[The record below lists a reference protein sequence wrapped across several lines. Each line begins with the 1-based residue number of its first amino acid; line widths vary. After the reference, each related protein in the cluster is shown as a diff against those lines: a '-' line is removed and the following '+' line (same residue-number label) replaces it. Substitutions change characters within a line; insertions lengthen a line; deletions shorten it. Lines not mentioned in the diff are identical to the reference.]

1 MAYTQTDLDNIDSAI
16 ASGELRV
23 QVDGREIIYRSVD
36 DLIKARRF
44 AATQMT
50 AASATPSR
58 RAYRF
63 NFATS
68 RE

>member
-1 MAYTQTDLDNIDSAI
+1 MAYTQTDLDNIDAAI

-23 QVDGREIIYRSVD
+23 QVDGRDITYRSID
-36 DLIKARRF
+36 DLIKARGF

-50 AASATPSR
+50 SASVSTSR

>member
-1 MAYTQTDLDNIDSAI
+1 MAYTTTDLDNIDAAI

-23 QVDGREIIYRSVD
+23 QIDGRDITYRSID
-36 DLIKARRF
+36 DLIKARSF
-44 AATQMT
+44 VATQMT
-50 AASATPSR
+50 AASASTSR
-58 RAYRF
+58 RAYKF